1 MSNGK
6 ILEVSPY
13 HHLLTS
19 SREFQN
25 LVNAHNETAGSNNPL
40 DVSSSRRDS
49 TSASEI
55 TQAFM
60 EKQIKAT
67 NENQLIKE
75 EEREIGNTG
84 LKPYLQ
90 YLNQKKGYAYF
101 FLASFCHLMFMIFQ
115 ILQNSWMAANVD
127 NSQVS
132 TLQLIVVYFL
142 IGVASIIFLLIRTLL
157 VVAFGIQ
164 SSTYLFVQ
172 LINSLFRAPMSFY
185 DCTPLGRILS
195 RVRTIQFLSSHDF
208 NVSNNIIVF

>member
-6 ILEVSPY
+6 ILEVAPY

-25 LVNAHNETAGSNNPL
+25 LVNAHNVTAGSNNPL

-55 TQAFM
+55 TQAFI

>member
-6 ILEVSPY
+6 ILEVAPY

-19 SREFQN
+19 SREFQY
-25 LVNAHNETAGSNNPL
+25 LVHAHNETAGSENPL
-40 DVSSSRRDS
+40 NVSSSQRHS
-49 TSASEI
+49 TSAREI

-60 EKQIKAT
+60 EKQLKAT

-90 YLNQKKGYAYF
+90 YLNGKKGYAYF
-101 FLASFCHLMFMIFQ
+101 FMASFCHLMFVICQ

-127 NSQVS
+127 NAKIR
-132 TLQLIVVYFL
+132 TLRLIVVYFF
-142 IGVASIIFLLIRTLL
+142 IGVASVFFLLTRTLL

-164 SSTYLFVQ
+164 SSTYLF
-172 LINSLFRAPMSFY
+172 LKLMNSLFRAPMSFY

-195 RVRTIQFLSSHDF
+195 RVRIIQFLSLHDF
-208 NVSNNIIVF
+208 NASNSIIVF